1 MSQRKAKPPRF
12 GATGKFPQG
21 RVHTSDEG
29 ELQFGI
35 ATDREHGV
43 VVLNFGNPVAW
54 LGLPPAHARQIA
66 AALIKHAEELEALP
80 PVRVPS

>member
-1 MSQRKAKPPRF
+1 MSHRRIKPKF

-21 RVHTSDEG
+21 KVHASDEG

-43 VVLNFGNPVAW
+43 VVLNFGKPVAW
-54 LGLPPAHARQIA
+54 LGLPPAIARQLA
-66 AALIKHAEELEALP
+66 QALLEHASELEQGPLP
-80 PVRVPS
+80 PLPV